1 MQWRYIKG
9 GKMKQGN
16 FIKCYYGL
24 SFIHDCLV
32 AKKAYP
38 ALRELIYC
46 YLIKYATPFISNAR
60 IKKISDTYTKSI
72 WNDARVKELND
83 NELKYLLSD
92 VAAMTKAYMEA
103 IPMLRNNS
111 LLDEIIIAGY
121 EQVSDEEKARINDIT
136 DTFKKNKER

>member
-1 MQWRYIKG
+1 
-9 GKMKQGN
+9 MKQGN

-32 AKKAYP
+32 AKQAYP
-38 ALRELIYC
+38 ALRELIYS
-46 YLIKYATPFISNAR
+46 YLIKYATPFISNAK

-72 WNDARVKELND
+72 WNEARVKELND

-103 IPMLRNNS
+103 IPMLRNNR

-121 EQVSDEEKARINDIT
+121 ELISEEEKARINDIT
-136 DTFKKNKER
+136 DTFKKNIERYA